1 MTSLDI
7 PERND
12 QRAADR
18 KLPPLISTKGPTVT
32 MFAPYDCNNSCP
44 FCVNKK
50 EYRDTASFS
59 IKRCYDALNIMD
71 RIFPENDV
79 VLTGGEPL
87 ADLDALQ
94 GILDHIKPS
103 HHVYI
108 NTTLPTNE
116 KNTEEVVAAFLNR
129 NASKISCVNVSRHLK
144 HYVKECSDDIFYM
157 LKVRHRINCVVFD
170 DTTKEKLSAF
180 LDRFNGHE
188 VQLRANYSKL
198 TLDNVFRTEDDD
210 LFHLIESICKY
221 EGQLEKELFR
231 TGFVFSYKDSR
242 ITYHKTLPYSKING
256 RIGDI
261 IIRQTGFIYDDW
273 NDYGQELN
281 INDLI
286 R

>member
-7 PERND
+7 SERND

-50 EYRDTASFS
+50 EYRDTSSFS

-94 GILDHIKPS
+94 GILDHINPS

-144 HYVKECSDDIFYM
+144 HYVKECSDDIFSM

-188 VQLRANYSKL
+188 VQLLS
-198 TLDNVFRTEDDD
+198 
-210 LFHLIESICKY
+210 LIHI
-221 EGQLEKELFR
+221 
-231 TGFVFSYKDSR
+231 
-242 ITYHKTLPYSKING
+242 
-256 RIGDI
+256 
-261 IIRQTGFIYDDW
+261 
-273 NDYGQELN
+273 
-281 INDLI
+281 
-286 R
+286 